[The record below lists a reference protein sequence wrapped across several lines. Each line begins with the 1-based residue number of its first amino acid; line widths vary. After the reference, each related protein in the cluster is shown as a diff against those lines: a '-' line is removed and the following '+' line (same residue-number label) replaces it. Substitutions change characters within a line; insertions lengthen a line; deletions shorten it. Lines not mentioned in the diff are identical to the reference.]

1 MSTVPGLR
9 FGPLALRVEG
19 PALHPL
25 LDAYRAPVA
34 AVFVPSDV
42 EGDALRRGED
52 GP

>member
-1 MSTVPGLR
+1 MAALDDLDELR
-9 FGPLALRVEG
+9 RTLGVVRDRA
-19 PALHPL
+19 
-25 LDAYRAPVA
+25 DRAPVA